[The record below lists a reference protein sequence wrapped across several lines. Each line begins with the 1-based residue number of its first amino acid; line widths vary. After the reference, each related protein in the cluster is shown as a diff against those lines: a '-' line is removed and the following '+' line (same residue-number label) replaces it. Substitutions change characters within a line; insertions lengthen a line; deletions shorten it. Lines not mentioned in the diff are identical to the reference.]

1 MHAAEPQILTER
13 AEDIIDADAP
23 RYSERELTERVNAA
37 QAAVRRAT
45 AGKIKA
51 LETELVEA
59 RAELASRPPLPEL
72 PAAMSAEQWEAL
84 KDRPVTECQY
94 DELIKP
100 HLPTRPLAEWLARD
114 RRFQNQE

>member
-1 MHAAEPQILTER
+1 MHAQPQILTER
-13 AEDIIDADAP
+13 SEDVIDPDAP

-51 LETELVEA
+51 LEIELAEVKS
-59 RAELASRPPLPEL
+59 ELASRPALPEL
-72 PAAMSAEQWEAL
+72 PAAMSAEQWDAL
-84 KDRPVTECQY
+84 KDRHVTECQY